1 MQQTHTSSPARPA
14 ALFTT
19 VLAAA
24 TLGAVVLAGCSAQA
38 DGKAPAAAPPATVT
52 VQVLQ
57 PQRQTLQ
64 AELVGRATAPV
75 LAEIRPQIG
84 GLIRKRLFTE
94 GAFVKAGQLLYE
106 IDPAPY
112 QAAEA
117 SAAATLAKAKATL
130 AAAKLKAERQT
141 ELLKIEA
148 VSRQDQEDADA
159 ARQQA
164 QAEVAAAEAALQTAR
179 INLAYTRITAPIS
192 GRIATSAVSPGALVT
207 AGQSTALTT
216 VQQFDPV
223 YVDVT
228 QSSADLLRLQADR
241 KAGRLKAE
249 GAGARV
255 QVFLEDGSRHPR
267 DGTLSFAGVSVDAT
281 TGAVTLRAVVPNPDG
296 SLLPGMYVRAVLDQG
311 VRDDA
316 LLVPQR
322 SVSRNPQGEASAL
335 VVNADGQVEK
345 RTLQVD
351 RAVGNQ
357 WLVSGGLA
365 AGDRV
370 ITEGLMKVR
379 AGDKVQVE
387 VAKTDASQAKPQ
399 AAASAPA
406 DRVATR

>member
-1 MQQTHTSSPARPA
+1 MSHARLSSLSTTL
-14 ALFTT
+14 LFT
-19 VLAAA
+19 VLA
-24 TLGAVVLAGCSAQA
+24 TVLAGCSAQA
-38 DGKAPAAAPPATVT
+38 DGKAPAAAAPATVT

-117 SAAATLAKAKATL
+117 SAAATLAKAQATL
-130 AAAKLKAERQT
+130 AAARLKAERQD

-164 QAEVAAAEAALQTAR
+164 QAEVASAEAALQTAR

-207 AGQSTALTT
+207 AGQTTALTT

-228 QSSADLLRLQADR
+228 QSSADLLRLQAER

-267 DGTLSFAGVSVDAT
+267 DGTLSFAGVNVDAT

-335 VVNADGQVEK
+335 VVNADNQVEK

-365 AGDRV
+365 AGDRL
-370 ITEGLMKVR
+370 ITEGLLKVR

-387 VAKTDASQAKPQ
+387 VAKTEADAAPAKPQ
-399 AAASAPA
+399 AAASATATP